1 MGGDEKQDRAA
12 SSEQRDEAGL
22 PKDDERLSREQIEKT
37 GEPNRDA
44 LGNADGA
51 S

>member
-1 MGGDEKQDRAA
+1 MSHDHDDRSATDD
-12 SSEQRDEAGL
+12 RDGR
-22 PKDDERLSREQIEKT
+22 PNRQGDDERESRESIEKT
-37 GEPNRDA
+37 GEPVTDA